1 VRRSGVRR
9 AIALS
14 FGLAA
19 IALLAGGSAVPA
31 GAATPTASYRQD
43 VLAASPV
50 SYWRLGE
57 TSGTSAADEV
67 GANAGTYSNVLLG
80 QPGALALACDSNP
93 SASFDGTRSYVRAP
107 ASASLNMTS
116 AVTVEFWAKR
126 RTISNTYQVLVG
138 KPGDGQSKFENYAV
152 WLTNANKYIAYF
164 GNGTTYDS
172 VYTPAITDTNW
183 HHVVAI
189 HNGSMIRIYLDGLLK
204 QEKATTVQLTANA
217 LPLNLGRENYNA
229 YYFNGWLDEVAIY
242 PTALPATTVQ
252 AHYVKGTTD
261 LVPPC
266 LSLTTPPN
274 GSNTSDG
281 NVTFSGT
288 TGSAVGDSSTI
299 TVKLYAGPTAD
310 GTPNQILSALR
321 QWDNSYSVSTD
332 VANGTWTA
340 QAEQGNTGGA
350 TGYTAANTFV
360 VDTSGPPPPTI
371 TSAPP
376 DPSNSASASF
386 EFSDEQNNVT
396 FRCSLDN
403 AAFTDCTSPKS
414 YGGLADGTHTFEVAA
429 VDEIGNVGLA
439 ARRTW
444 SVDTTP
450 PAIDLTSPANGDTR
464 GVWPKFRGTGGT
476 ANGDASTATVKLYSG
491 PTPTG
496 TPLQTLTATIGTG
509 GAYEVIAS
517 APLNPGTYTA
527 QAKQSDSVGNTG
539 SSSANTF
546 TVGDPVIFAAGSI
559 ASCYDSGAGRVAAAV
574 LSTEPDA
581 LLQTLGNHSY
591 ENGQP
596 EEFACGYDPTYG
608 VAKARTYPAVG
619 NHDMYTVSGGPPAGT
634 GFRNEFGAQ
643 LAALGPTASDPTKM
657 YYSYDLGAWHIAVLN
672 DTCLVSGRGGTPGCD
687 EAAQEQWLRNDLS
700 THPNDCVLGVTN
712 RPRWSS
718 DTNQGRTDHGVYWD
732 IFYQYGVDL
741 VISGAGHHYE
751 RFAPMDPSANL
762 DLTYGVRQIISGHG
776 GYFSNPIYTLM
787 PNSEVYDNTSYGA
800 LKLTLHSGSYDWQFM
815 PIADN
820 VDPGGGS
827 FTDSGSNN
835 CHAAPPPSQLSYH
848 EQVLA
853 ASPAAYW
860 RLGET
865 SGTSAA
871 DETGTNPGT
880 YNNVLLN
887 QPSAL
892 TSDSNPSASFDGTRS
907 YMRVPA
913 SPSLNMT
920 SAVTVEFWAKRRT
933 ISNSYQVLVGKPGN
947 GQSKFENYAVWLTN
961 TNRYIA
967 YFGDGTTWVA
977 VQTPVVTDTNWHHIV
992 ATNNGSRVKIY
1003 MDGGLKQDSATTLQ
1017 MSANNQPLNL
1027 GRANTNNY
1035 YFNGWLDE
1043 VAIYP
1048 TALSAPTIVA
1058 HYNRGIGS
1066 P

>member
-1 VRRSGVRR
+1 M
-9 AIALS
+9 AAL
-14 FGLAA
+14 
-19 IALLAGGSAVPA
+19 ALLAGGSVVSA

-57 TSGTSAADEV
+57 TSGTSAADET
-67 GANAGTYSNVLLG
+67 GTNPGTYNNVLLD
-80 QPGALALACDSNP
+80 QPGALACDSNP
-93 SASFDGTRSYVRAP
+93 SASFDGARSYVRVP
-107 ASASLNMTS
+107 ASPSLDMTS

-164 GNGTTYDS
+164 GNGSTYVS

-183 HHVVAI
+183 HHVVAT

-204 QEKATTVQLTANA
+204 QEKATTLQLTANTK
-217 LPLNLGRENYNA
+217 PLNLGRENNNA

-242 PTALPATTVQ
+242 PTALPAATVQ
-252 AHYVKGTTD
+252 SHYVKGTTD

-274 GSNTSDG
+274 GSHTSGG

-288 TGSAVGDSSTI
+288 AGSAVGDSSMI

-310 GTPNQILSALR
+310 GTPDQILTAVR
-321 QWDNSYSVSTD
+321 QWDNSYSVSTG
-332 VANGTWTA
+332 VADGTWTA

-360 VDTSGPPPPTI
+360 VDTFGPPLPTI

-386 EFSDEQNNVT
+386 EFSHEQSNVT

-403 AAFTDCTSPKS
+403 AAFADCTSPQS
-414 YGGLADGTHTFEVAA
+414 YAGLADGTHTFEVAA
-429 VDEIGNVGLA
+429 VDESGNVGFA

-444 SVDTTP
+444 RVDTTP
-450 PAIDLTSPANGDTR
+450 PAIDLTFPANGDSR
-464 GVWPKFRGTGGT
+464 AVWPTFRGTGGT
-476 ANGDASTATVKLYSG
+476 ADGDASTATVKLYSG
-491 PTPTG
+491 PSPTG
-496 TPLQTLTATIGTG
+496 TPLQTLAATIGTG

-517 APLNPGTYTA
+517 APLDPGTYTA
-527 QAKQSDSVGNTG
+527 QAEQSDSVGNTG

-546 TVGDPVIFAAGSI
+546 TVGDPVVFAAGSI
-559 ASCYDSGAGRVAAAV
+559 AGCGDSGASRTANL
-574 LSTEPDA
+574 LSTVPDA
-581 LLQTLGNHSY
+581 LVQLLGNNAY

-596 EEFACGYDPTYG
+596 SEYQECYDPTWG
-608 VAKARTYPAVG
+608 VVKARTRPAVG
-619 NHDMYTVSGGPPAGT
+619 NHDMYTVPGGPPAGT
-634 GFRNEFGAQ
+634 GYVNYFSAQ
-643 LAALGPTASDPTKM
+643 LAALGPPASDPTKM
-657 YYSYDLGAWHIAVLN
+657 YYSYDLGAWHIVVLN
-672 DTCLVSGRGGTPGCD
+672 DTCMNAGIAGGTPGCD
-687 EAAQEQWLRNDLS
+687 EAVQEQWLRDDLS
-700 THPNDCVLGVTN
+700 TYPRDCVLAVSN

-718 DTNQGRTDHGVYWD
+718 ERNGNKVSEGAFWN

-741 VISGAGHHYE
+741 VLAGATHHYE
-751 RFAPMDPSANL
+751 RFAPQDPSGNL
-762 DLTYGVRQIISGHG
+762 DLSYGIRQITSAHG
-776 GYFSNPIYTLM
+776 GYLSNPMVTQQ
-787 PNSEVYDNTSYGA
+787 PNSEAYNDNSYGV
-800 LKLTLHSGSYDWQFM
+800 LKLTLHSNSYDWEFV
-815 PIADN
+815 PVADG
-820 VDPGGGS
+820 VEPAGGS
-827 FTDSGSNN
+827 FTDSGSTS
-835 CHAAPPPSQLSYH
+835 CHAAPPVSLLPYH
-848 EQVLA
+848 DQVLA
-853 ASPAAYW
+853 ASPAGYW

-880 YNNVLLN
+880 YNNVLLD
-887 QPSAL
+887 QPGAL
-892 TSDSNPSASFDGTRS
+892 AGDSNPSASFDGARS
-907 YMRVPA
+907 YVRVPA

-933 ISNSYQVLVGKPGN
+933 ISNTYQVLVGKPGN

-967 YFGDGTTWVA
+967 YFGNGSTYAV
-977 VQTPVVTDTNWHHIV
+977 VQTPAITDTNWHHVV
-992 ATNNGSRVKIY
+992 ATHNGSMIRIY
-1003 MDGGLKQDSATTLQ
+1003 LDGLLKQENATTLRLT
-1017 MSANNQPLNL
+1017 ANNQPLNL
-1027 GRANTNNY
+1027 GRANNNAY
-1035 YFNGWLDE
+1035 SFNGWLDE

-1048 TALSAPTIVA
+1048 TALPAQTIFA
-1058 HYNRGIGS
+1058 HYNRAIGS

>member
-1 VRRSGVRR
+1 
-9 AIALS
+9 
-14 FGLAA
+14 
-19 IALLAGGSAVPA
+19 
-31 GAATPTASYRQD
+31 
-43 VLAASPV
+43 
-50 SYWRLGE
+50 
-57 TSGTSAADEV
+57 
-67 GANAGTYSNVLLG
+67 VLLN
-80 QPGALALACDSNP
+80 QPGTLACDSNP
-93 SASFDGTRSYVRAP
+93 SASFDGTRSYVRVP
-107 ASASLNMTS
+107 PSPSLSMTS

-172 VYTPAITDTNW
+172 VYTPAVTDTNW
-183 HHVVAI
+183 HHVVAT

-204 QEKATTVQLTANA
+204 QEKTTTVQLTANT

-229 YYFNGWLDEVAIY
+229 FYFNGWLDEAAIY
-242 PTALPATTVQ
+242 PTALSAATVQ

-266 LSLTTPPN
+266 LTLTTPPN
-274 GSNTSDG
+274 GSHTSDG

-288 TGSAVGDSSTI
+288 AGSAVGDSTTI

-310 GTPNQILSALR
+310 GTPNRILGAVR
-321 QWDNSYSVSTD
+321 QWDNSYSVSTG
-332 VANGTWTA
+332 VADGTWTA
-340 QAEQGNTGGA
+340 QAEQSNTGGV

-360 VDTSGPPPPTI
+360 VNTEGPPSPTI

-376 DPSNSASASF
+376 DPSNSASPSF
-386 EFSDEQNNVT
+386 EFSHEQGNVT
-396 FRCSLDN
+396 FRCSLDGLPF
-403 AAFTDCTSPKS
+403 ADCTSPKS
-414 YGGLADGTHTFEVAA
+414 YAGLADGVHTFRVAA
-429 VDEIGNVGLA
+429 VDQNGNQGLA
-439 ARRTW
+439 AQWTW

-450 PAIDLTSPANGDTR
+450 PAIDLTSPANGDSR

-476 ANGDASTATVKLYSG
+476 ATGDASTATVKLYSG
-491 PTPTG
+491 PNPTG

-517 APLNPGTYTA
+517 TPLNPGTYTA
-527 QAKQSDSVGNTG
+527 QSQQSDSLGNTG

-546 TVGDPVIFAAGSI
+546 TVGDPVIFAAGSL
-559 ASCYDSGAGRVAAAV
+559 ASCYDTGAGRVVDSV

-596 EEFACGYDPTYG
+596 SDFACGYNQTYAA
-608 VAKARTYPAVG
+608 VKARTYPALG
-619 NHDMYTVSGGPPAGT
+619 NHDMYVTSEGPGGV
-634 GFRNEFGAQ
+634 GFHNAFDGQ
-643 LAALGPTASDPTKM
+643 LARLGPTASDPTKV
-657 YYSYDLGAWHIAVLN
+657 YYSYDLGAWHIVVLN
-672 DTCLVSGRGGTPGCD
+672 DTCLVSGNGGTPGCD
-687 EAAQEQWLRNDLS
+687 EAAQEQWLQNDLS
-700 THPNDCVLGVTN
+700 THPNNCVLAAVN

-718 DTNQGRTDHGVYWD
+718 DLNQGRTDHGVYWN

-741 VISGAGHHYE
+741 VVSGAAHHYE

-762 DLTYGVRQIISGHG
+762 DPTYGIRQIISGHG
-776 GYFSNPIYTLM
+776 GYGSNTLVALM
-787 PNSEVYDNTSYGA
+787 PNSEVYDSTSYGA
-800 LKLTLHSGSYDWQFM
+800 LKLTLHSDSYDWRFM

-820 VDPGGGS
+820 VEPGGGS

-835 CHAAPPPSQLSYH
+835 CHGAPPASILPYH

-871 DETGTNPGT
+871 DETGANPGT

-933 ISNSYQVLVGKPGN
+933 ISSSYQVLVGKPGN

-961 TNRYIA
+961 ANRYIA
-967 YFGDGTTWVA
+967 YFGNGNTFVGA
-977 VQTPVVTDTNWHHIV
+977 QTPAITDTNWHYVV
-992 ATNNGSRVKIY
+992 ATYGGSRARIY
-1003 MDGGLKQDSATTLQ
+1003 LDGVLKQETVTTLQ

-1048 TALSAPTIVA
+1048 TVLSAPTIVE